1 MTDGPHKEIQNQHLA
16 NTRLIWRNIKM
27 SNKLQELRK
36 KLQEKENAQSN
47 FSNDNALYPFWNIP
61 YSTDTEIKP
70 AVVRFLPDGNEEN
83 DFFWVEVQKIRLSF
97 SGIVGG
103 DSKDVIVSV
112 PCVEMWNETCPIL
125 TEIRPWFKGDKET
138 ESLARKYWKKRS
150 YIFQGFVR
158 KNPLAEADAPENPIR
173 RFSINTN
180 LFKKIKAGLMA
191 EDMDE
196 MPDDYMA
203 GTDFNIVRTK
213 QTTEIGTFANYD
225 TSGYV
230 RKSTSLTPEEVE
242 AIEKHGLSN
251 LSDFM
256 PKKPD
261 AETVAAIEE
270 MFHASVNG
278 EAYDPDRWGKYYK
291 PAGLTLKSTD
301 ASNNETVT
309 QVSPVTSTPKPVV
322 EETSSGDADETS
334 APWEDDNTA
343 ATTETTVE
351 ATAPEA
357 KRPPKDILA
366 EIKARANAQ
375 KA

>member
-1 MTDGPHKEIQNQHLA
+1 
-16 NTRLIWRNIKM
+16 M

-36 KLQEKENAQSN
+36 KLQEKENTQSN

-70 AVVRFLPDGNEEN
+70 AVVRFLPDGNDDN
-83 DFFWVEVQKIRLSF
+83 DFFWVEIQKIRLPF
-97 SGIVGG
+97 SGVVGG
-103 DSKDVIVSV
+103 DSKEVVVSV
-112 PCVEMWNETCPIL
+112 PCMEMWNETCPIL

-138 ESLARKYWKKRS
+138 ENLARKYWKKRS

-158 KNPLAEADAPENPIR
+158 KNPLAESDAPENPIR

-196 MPDDYMA
+196 MPDDYMG

-242 AIEKHGLSN
+242 SIEKYGLNN

-291 PAGLTLKSTD
+291 PAGLTLKSD
-301 ASNNETVT
+301 DSSNEAVT
-309 QVSPVTSTPKPVV
+309 QRVSPVTSTPKSVV
-322 EETSSGDADETS
+322 EETSSDNADET
-334 APWEDDNTA
+334 APWEDDNT
-343 ATTETTVE
+343 ETTVTE
-351 ATAPEA
+351 PVVTVETSAPEA